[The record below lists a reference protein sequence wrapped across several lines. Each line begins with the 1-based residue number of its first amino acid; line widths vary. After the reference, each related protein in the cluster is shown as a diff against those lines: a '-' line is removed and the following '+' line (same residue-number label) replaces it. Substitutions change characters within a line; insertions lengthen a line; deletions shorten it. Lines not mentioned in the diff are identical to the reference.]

1 MLIVESQKK
10 LQERLKYWRQTGESV
25 AFVPTMGNLHN
36 GHLRLVETA
45 KREAT
50 KTIVSIFVNPL
61 QFAPGSDYD
70 DYPRTYDDDI
80 VLLEKLNVD
89 LVFRPD
95 VACIYPAG
103 MEASTKV
110 TVPGLSQILCGAHR
124 PGHFEGVT
132 TVVATLFNMVQPEFA
147 IFGEKDYQQLVIIK
161 KMVSDLQFP
170 VKIIGVETVR
180 EDSGLAMSSRNN
192 YLSTDEKK
200 LASVLFQTLKFVVQ
214 HVSKQLQDNENA
226 SKNFHEI
233 EQQALHKL
241 SDAGFKPEYVQV
253 IDSETLANAQTDSR
267 HLRVLAAAW
276 LGKARLIDN
285 LPIR

>member
-233 EQQALHKL
+233 EQKALDKL